1 MLAGAAAIFVFV
13 MVLLLVAYRRAPR
26 EEGEEDGALERV
38 WVHRL
43 GIGFPAVVLLA
54 LLAYGLVIGEA
65 ILPRT
70 AADAVTVRAEARQWA
85 WSFGYADAPGRRTE
99 GVLHIPAGRPV
110 NVEITTRDVVHSFW
124 VPRLAGKLDAIPGHV
139 NRLRIEAARPG
150 RYAGL
155 TAEFNG
161 AGYDT
166 HTFEVVAHDPAGW
179 AAFIARGGP

>member
-70 AADAVTVRAEARQWA
+70 AADAVTVRGMLTFLQDGHAIRMWCDGNARSGQVRHTLDEQV
-85 WSFGYADAPGRRTE
+85 SLCEHDGHFD
-99 GVLHIPAGRPV
+99 LLQRPV
-110 NVEITTRDVVHSFW
+110 
-124 VPRLAGKLDAIPGHV
+124 
-139 NRLRIEAARPG
+139 
-150 RYAGL
+150 
-155 TAEFNG
+155 
-161 AGYDT
+161 
-166 HTFEVVAHDPAGW
+166 
-179 AAFIARGGP
+179 